1 MREGN
6 LATFVD
12 LAPVEESFR
21 EVALAGLS
29 RPDKAIP
36 CRFLYDNR
44 GSELFDEICELSEYY
59 ITRTEIAILEAR
71 AGEIAALA
79 GPRCQLIEFG
89 SGAGHKVRIL
99 LAALADPRAYIPIDI
114 SPEFLRGAASRIVA
128 EFPALDVVAVCA
140 DFAEPQ
146 RLPEFLPE
154 QRARRVGFFPG
165 STIGNLRPDEAVS
178 FLRGCR
184 TVLGLGGGILIG
196 VDLKKDPIRL
206 HDAYNDAAGV
216 TAAFTLNLLGRM
228 NREIGADF
236 DVSRFDHEAS
246 YNAGAGRIEIYIRS
260 RMDQIVRVAGRR
272 FRFAAAERLH
282 VEYSYKYTVAEFQRL
297 ARRAGFEPAACWT
310 DAGNDFSVHY
320 LTLR

>member
-89 SGAGHKVRIL
+89 SGAGRKVRIL